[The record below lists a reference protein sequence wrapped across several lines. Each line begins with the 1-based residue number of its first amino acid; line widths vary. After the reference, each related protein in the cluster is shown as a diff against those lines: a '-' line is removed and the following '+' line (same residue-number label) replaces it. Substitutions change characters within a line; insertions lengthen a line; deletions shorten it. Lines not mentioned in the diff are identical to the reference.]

1 MELQGIGTP
10 ESNILLCF
18 ASTLTY
24 GAFQD
29 YRRRPGARGD
39 RSKAARMKYL
49 LVAKFTIPKSYV
61 PGEFEGTGENLQ
73 EDREIGYQDL
83 FEKEKSPPLLKRM
96 KELV

>member
-1 MELQGIGTP
+1 
-10 ESNILLCF
+10 
-18 ASTLTY
+18 
-24 GAFQD
+24 
-29 YRRRPGARGD
+29 
-39 RSKAARMKYL
+39 MKYL